1 MNQMDLIKNEL
12 KSHIGKRIIVKA
24 NKGRKKIITRRGVLK
39 AIYPSLFVVDL
50 FNGNEII
57 TSSFTYS
64 DVLTSTVKLT
74 ILEDEVKFSDAKMIS

>member
-39 AIYPSLFVVDL
+39 AIYPSLFVVDI